1 MKVAKPPEVLA
12 APFKAIASRDAN
24 KVDAYLDYASPTD
37 TKGRYLHFDQLRH
50 RIPKELDPALVW
62 SVVKSARLRYSR
74 PLLPLVDPIVP
85 ARFVLTPTIQKALSE
100 TDRNATSASLE
111 LTCMRIGERA
121 QLEYLLND
129 LIEDE
134 AISSS
139 QLEGAATTISVAREL
154 LKRNRKP
161 RSPDEK
167 MIVGN
172 YRMMKLAWQKRHEP
186 LTLDLVRELHDT
198 GVEGIDDEHYR
209 PGAFRDCDDVHV
221 VNSAGDIVHTPPP
234 AIGLTKR
241 MQSII
246 EWVNTEH
253 DSVESPDF
261 LHPLIKAIVLHFC
274 IGYEHP
280 FRDGNGRVARGLF
293 YWYMFRRDFAAFRYI
308 AISVLLKD
316 APVQYGKSYLYTE
329 SDELD
334 LTYFIDYQAGIL
346 LRAIERYKEACRA
359 AEKHIEEFNRLLH
372 ASGLYKKLSDKQKT
386 VFQAALNND
395 ARTLTIR
402 AVEENLGCSYNTAAA
417 VLNGLV
423 DLDLFEKL
431 KEGREWIY
439 RIKDKDEIMH
449 GWQLDR

>member
-1 MKVAKPPEVLA
+1 M
-12 APFKAIASRDAN
+12 
-24 KVDAYLDYASPTD
+24 
-37 TKGRYLHFDQLRH
+37 
-50 RIPKELDPALVW
+50 
-62 SVVKSARLRYSR
+62 
-74 PLLPLVDPIVP
+74 
-85 ARFVLTPTIQKALSE
+85 
-100 TDRNATSASLE
+100 
-111 LTCMRIGERA
+111 
-121 QLEYLLND
+121 
-129 LIEDE
+129 
-134 AISSS
+134 
-139 QLEGAATTISVAREL
+139 
-154 LKRNRKP
+154 
-161 RSPDEK
+161 
-167 MIVGN
+167 
-172 YRMMKLAWQKRHEP
+172 
-186 LTLDLVRELHDT
+186 
-198 GVEGIDDEHYR
+198 
-209 PGAFRDCDDVHV
+209 

-241 MQSII
+241 LQSII

-253 DSVESPDF
+253 DSVESLDF

-293 YWYMFRRDFAAFRYI
+293 YWYMFRCDFAAFRYI

-359 AEKHIEEFNRLLH
+359 AEKHIEEFGRLLH
-372 ASGLYKKLSDKQKT
+372 GSGLYKKLSDKQKT

-423 DLDLFEKL
+423 NLDLFEKL

-439 RIKDKDEIMH
+439 RIKDKEEIMH
-449 GWQLDR
+449 GWRLDR